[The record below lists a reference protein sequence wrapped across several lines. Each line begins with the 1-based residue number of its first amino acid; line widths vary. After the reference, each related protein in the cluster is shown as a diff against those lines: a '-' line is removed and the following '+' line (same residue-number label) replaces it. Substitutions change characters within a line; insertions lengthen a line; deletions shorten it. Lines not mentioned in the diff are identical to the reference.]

1 MLEGVDAEDGAKGAF
16 REEEEGGAA
25 GMTLSIGLSP
35 EKKKL
40 CNRWMIIKERFCA
53 VLVGLIEMNNFC
65 YHTDKVVGFI
75 ERTISATIQT
85 RW

>member
-40 CNRWMIIKERFCA
+40 CNRWMIAKE
-53 VLVGLIEMNNFC
+53 
-65 YHTDKVVGFI
+65 
-75 ERTISATIQT
+75 
-85 RW
+85 

>member
-16 REEEEGGAA
+16 GEEEEGGAA

-40 CNRWMIIKERFCA
+40 CNRWMIIKE
-53 VLVGLIEMNNFC
+53 
-65 YHTDKVVGFI
+65 
-75 ERTISATIQT
+75 
-85 RW
+85 